1 MGRGGGSSLSQCTLE
16 ITSQALKCFLG
27 DPKCSQGDRKGNCPQ
42 DKVHQ
47 GQGLEITLR
56 GSEVIVTLLGE
67 SAKSYLYH
75 SFTKATG
82 KRRGTH
88 LHYPMERGLSFFC
101 YRFCHVSD
109 FCLEIFFKE
118 ICLKFLLLVL
128 VVFFF
133 VCFSKQGFFV

>member
-27 DPKCSQGDRKGNCPQ
+27 DPKCSQGDCKGNCPQ

-56 GSEVIVTLLGE
+56 DSEVIVTLLGE

-75 SFTKATG
+75 RPQENAGEHTCITRWNA
-82 KRRGTH
+82 
-88 LHYPMERGLSFFC
+88 
-101 YRFCHVSD
+101 V
-109 FCLEIFFKE
+109 CLFS
-118 ICLKFLLLVL
+118 VTA
-128 VVFFF
+128 F
-133 VCFSKQGFFV
+133 VMSQISV

>member
-27 DPKCSQGDRKGNCPQ
+27 DPKCSQGDRKGNRPQ

-82 KRRGTH
+82 KHSITRWNAVC
-88 LHYPMERGLSFFC
+88 LLS
-101 YRFCHVSD
+101 VTA
-109 FCLEIFFKE
+109 
-118 ICLKFLLLVL
+118 
-128 VVFFF
+128 F
-133 VCFSKQGFFV
+133 VMSQISV